1 MTYKEYEEKC
11 NGIRKKNQ
19 VYLDEFKEDLI
30 KAGLKEK
37 TIKRHYTN
45 VNFYINTYL
54 LREEPME
61 MIKGTYSL
69 TLNMFFGYFF
79 IRKCTWSTPST
90 IKSTAASIK
99 KFYKSM
105 LQRGYI
111 DEMHYEEVID
121 TFDEDMDDWISDCE
135 AYNDLDSADPFFE
148 FL

>member
-45 VNFYINTYL
+45 VNYYINTYL

-61 MIKGTYSL
+61 RSKRTCGL
-69 TLNMFFGYFF
+69 TLNMFFGYFL
-79 IRKCTWSTPST
+79 IRKYDCYALAT
-90 IKSTAASIK
+90 ILIAAAIVTNISK
-99 KFYKSM
+99 RS
-105 LQRGYI
+105 LRRGYAR
-111 DEMHYEEVID
+111 
-121 TFDEDMDDWISDCE
+121 E
-135 AYNDLDSADPFFE
+135 AYP
-148 FL
+148 